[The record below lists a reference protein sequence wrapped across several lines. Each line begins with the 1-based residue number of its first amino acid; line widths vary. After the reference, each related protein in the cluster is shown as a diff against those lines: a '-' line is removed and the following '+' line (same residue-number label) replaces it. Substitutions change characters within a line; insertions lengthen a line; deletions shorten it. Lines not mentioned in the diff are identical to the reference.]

1 MAAGGGAVAG
11 LITSLLRRRAR
22 WNEPVPVDCRGKTD
36 PADDP
41 RRLRVVVLG
50 ESGRGEGEEDEGGGY
65 GGDLAHHGFS

>member
-1 MAAGGGAVAG
+1 
-11 LITSLLRRRAR
+11 
-22 WNEPVPVDCRGKTD
+22 VPVDCRGKTD

-65 GGDLAHHGFS
+65 DGDLAHHGFS